1 MRCDGLFYCLS
12 MKRVLPSLLSVFVV
26 LLFNV
31 TEGWSADFD
40 RGYAAWKNGDYATA
54 LREFTPPALQGDHRA
69 QLFLGAIHDHGSAE
83 PLVSLGF
90 HSGS

>member
-40 RGYAAWKNGDYATA
+40 TCVV
-54 LREFTPPALQGDHRA
+54 PAR
-69 QLFLGAIHDHGSAE
+69 QL
-83 PLVSLGF
+83 
-90 HSGS
+90 